1 MNWLDLAIVLFI
13 IIFLIIGIK
22 KGFMSSILSS
32 FSFIAIAI
40 GAFFLYKPLSSL
52 LNSWFGLEN
61 AIFTSYHEKL
71 IAFSPDFDKNL
82 LSVSQEDLH
91 SFVKLT
97 LNSGAIPFIPKIM
110 FYLFLNTKSLYTKL
124 HSSGLKNRTL
134 ADIVSSSYATFFTTI
149 ISYVITFLL
158 LLLIVFLF
166 KLLINKLREI
176 GLIRVVDNVLGAFYG
191 IIRAL
196 LILVSI
202 CLVIKLLSPISFMKP
217 VTNYISNSFFGK
229 LIYNQI
235 TNLLDNFFS
244 YNDLINL
251 IFK

>member
-32 FSFIAIAI
+32 FSFIAVAI

-52 LNSWFGLEN
+52 LNNWFGLEN
-61 AIFTSYHEKL
+61 SIFNSYHTKL
-71 IAFSPDFDKNL
+71 IEFSPNFDKNL

-91 SFVKLT
+91 SFVKTT
-97 LNSGAIPFIPKIM
+97 LNCGAIPFIPKIM

-124 HSSGLKNRTL
+124 NSSGLENRTL
-134 ADIVSSSYATFFTTI
+134 ADIISSSYATFFTTL
-149 ISYVITFLL
+149 ISYTITFILL
-158 LLLIVFLF
+158 LLVVLLF
-166 KLLINKLREI
+166 KVLIKKLREI
-176 GLIRVVDNVLGAFYG
+176 GLIRIVDNTLGAFYG
-191 IIRAL
+191 IVRAL

-202 CLVIKLLSPISFMKP
+202 CFVIKILSPISFMEP
-217 VTNYISNSFFGK
+217 ITNYISNSFFGK

-244 YNDLINL
+244 YNDLISL